1 MSSPVIITL
10 QNAKDQLRITDTD
23 SDEYLTSIGIPAAQ
37 EIVASYLKWGDPW
50 PYDGVAT
57 PFPSRIVSATLL
69 VLSSLYEDREG
80 DNDPIG
86 PAVVSI
92 LTRDRDPCLK

>member
-23 SDEYLTSIGIPAAQ
+23 SDEYLTSIVIPAAQ
-37 EIVASYLKWGDPW
+37 AIIASYLNWGATW
-50 PYDGVAT
+50 PYDGVTT
-57 PFPSRIVSATLL
+57 PFPAHIVSATLL

-86 PAVVSI
+86 PAVASI
-92 LTRDRDPCLK
+92 LMRDRDPCLQ